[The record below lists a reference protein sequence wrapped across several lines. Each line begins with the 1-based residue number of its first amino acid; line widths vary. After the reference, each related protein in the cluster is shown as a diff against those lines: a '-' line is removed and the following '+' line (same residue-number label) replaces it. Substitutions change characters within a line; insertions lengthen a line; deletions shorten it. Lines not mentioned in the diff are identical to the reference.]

1 MANKPEQK
9 PAEQPAATNRYAE
22 RRWMKPSKRAKGY
35 AEERKARVHKFGKK
49 EGEELSEYDNGVRS
63 GYLLCQSD
71 HAGLFKFKK
80 AISEGKTPD
89 EAFAISKVKGKG
101 NKAA

>member
-1 MANKPEQK
+1 MAKKPEENKP
-9 PAEQPAATNRYAE
+9 ATTNNYAE

-35 AEERKARVHKFGKK
+35 AEERKAKVHKFGKK
-49 EGEELSEYDNGVRS
+49 EGEELTEYDKGLRS

-71 HAGLFKFKK
+71 HAGLYKFKK

-89 EAFAISKVKGKG
+89 EAFEISKVKGKG
-101 NKAA
+101 NNAA